1 MIRSLIFAIFAASL
15 AFAEDKPLPA
25 LARIDAFLAEPGDD
39 GVDPDHQ
46 GLAFITE
53 ASGFLLTSYPNLTS
67 ADGTL
72 YPEFRVRLSE
82 DPSVSHP
89 ARIIGVEP
97 TIGIGI
103 LKIDP
108 PSPVAT
114 SLLTRDPTLV
124 PGAPLHAFAALP
136 TKENPRPPVISG
148 SITALNTRECYQES
162 LASTMFR
169 TDLPLEPQAIGTPVF
184 DPATGGVLAIY
195 TGFKPQAVEGH
206 EEAENEVHLLPVGL
220 CLNIYESLKHKKS
233 LESPWTGF
241 SVRPLNPGEDRF
253 FPTARRHRTGI
264 GIEYVWPGSPAER
277 LGIRPD
283 DLLLQLGHNRIES
296 VADFQKWLYMYGVG
310 HPVKLVILR
319 NGSELLTAD
328 YTIEKRP
335 DWAKPQ

>member
-1 MIRSLIFAIFAASL
+1 MIRTFLLTLVSATL
-15 AFAEDKPLPA
+15 ACADDAPLPA
-25 LARIDAFLAEPGDD
+25 LARVDAFLAPPASEDAK
-39 GVDPDHQ
+39 PDHQ

-53 ASGFLLTSYPNLTS
+53 ASGFLLTSYPNLTA

-72 YPEFRVRLSE
+72 YLEFRVRLNE
-82 DPSVSHP
+82 DPSVSHA

-108 PSPVAT
+108 PADIAASV
-114 SLLTRDPTLV
+114 LTRDAELK
-124 PGAPLHAFAALP
+124 PGAPLRAFAGIP
-136 TKENPRPPVISG
+136 TSGNPEPTLISG
-148 SITALNTRECYQES
+148 SITVLNTRECYQES

-169 TDLPLEPQAIGTPVF
+169 TDLPLEPRSIGTPVF
-184 DPATGGVLAIY
+184 NPETGAVIAIY

-206 EEAENEVHLLPVGL
+206 EEAENEVHLLPIGL

-241 SVRPLNPGEDRF
+241 SVRPLKQDEERF
-253 FPTARRHRTGI
+253 FPTARRHRSGI
-264 GIEYVWPGSPAER
+264 GIEYVWPDSPAER

-310 HPVKLVILR
+310 YPVKLVILR
-319 NGSELLTAD
+319 NGSQLLTTD

-335 DWAKPQ
+335 DWAKPR